1 MALYGD
7 PNFMAVPKACGRG
20 DGFYLFSAQFT
31 WGAAGVISVDSAK
44 TRGVISVV
52 KGATGIVTITLP
64 WALRNAGCQATIV
77 SHPASAIVALPF
89 PDHTEGSRTVT
100 VNTRSIAAGA
110 LADGTQNIVVNV
122 LIVGCKR

>member
-1 MALYGD
+1 MALYGP
-7 PNFMAVPKACGRG
+7 PNFQAIPKAPGRE
-20 DGFYLFSAQFT
+20 DGFYIFSAQFT
-31 WGAAGVISVDSAK
+31 WGAAGVITVDTAK

-52 KGATGIVTITLP
+52 KGATGVVTITLP
-64 WALRNAGCQATIV
+64 CALRNAGCQATIV

-89 PDHTEGSRTVT
+89 PDHTEGAKVVT

-122 LIVGCKR
+122 LIYGCKR